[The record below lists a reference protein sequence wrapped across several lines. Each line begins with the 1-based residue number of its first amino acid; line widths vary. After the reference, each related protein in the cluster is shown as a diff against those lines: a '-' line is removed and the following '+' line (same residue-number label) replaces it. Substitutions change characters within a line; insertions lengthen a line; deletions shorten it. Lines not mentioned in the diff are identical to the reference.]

1 MSDLEEYLKKEFE
14 RLKREGTLD
23 PEIVPGPDLSSDR
36 AREIAIDWVERN
48 KALVRKHRNLI
59 RQHVTEMAVA
69 STVLSELL
77 GSTPSLMPLMLLM
90 GSSVMEV
97 ITTSYA
103 LGVKDGME
111 MERLNRVWG
120 SEDTKASE
128 DG

>member
-1 MSDLEEYLKKEFE
+1 MSDLDDYLKEEFE
-14 RLKREGTLD
+14 RLKREGLLD
-23 PEIVPGPDLSSDR
+23 PEIISTPGISD
-36 AREIAIDWVERN
+36 EKVKKITIDWIT
-48 KALVRKHRNLI
+48 KHKPLTEKHSGLA
-59 RQHVTEMAVA
+59 RQHATEMAVA
-69 STVLSELL
+69 STALSLHMRFDPITMMIL
-77 GSTPSLMPLMLLM
+77 SL
-90 GSSVMEV
+90 SIMEV

>member
-23 PEIVPGPDLSSDR
+23 PEIVPGPGLSSDR

>member
-1 MSDLEEYLKKEFE
+1 MSDLDDYLKEEFE
-14 RLKREGTLD
+14 RLKREGLLD
-23 PEIVPGPDLSSDR
+23 PEIISTPGISDEKIK
-36 AREIAIDWVERN
+36 EITTDWIT
-48 KALVRKHRNLI
+48 KHKPLTEKHSGLM
-59 RQHVTEMAVA
+59 RQHATEMAVA
-69 STVLSELL
+69 STALSLHL
-77 GSTPSLMPLMLLM
+77 SSAPLFMLLM